1 MHSKTFQFVIGIGLL
16 ACTILATRVYEVDA
30 PLWRLVHGGKTVD
43 ASTLHLEG
51 EFVESNLG
59 SQRDSDGSITL
70 RMIAQQYDFVPSCVV
85 VPAQVPVHL
94 RITSADAVHL
104 LTIAGTDIAVK
115 AVPGTISESVFKLNR
130 TGEFELPCHE
140 FCGAGHYAM
149 RAHMTA
155 VPEAQFPALGEKERA
170 SCGGTRQQIPSNVAW
185 TDETIQ
191 QATSGDALRGLLIS
205 RRCERC
211 HGQEGFSMSPS
222 IPNLASMNQLV
233 IWKQLED
240 FRSDKRK
247 SEVMEKIASALSSRD
262 SADLAAYYSLLP
274 NSPDPQDNRAFPEAV
289 SDSEK
294 LAVAS
299 RLISLG
305 DGRRGI
311 PPCQAC
317 HGPVAYVSGVPSLAT
332 QNADYIL
339 RELEQF
345 SDESRSNDLNL
356 RMRSIASQLSEN
368 EKRALADYY
377 GAGRGNLPAAAQS
390 R

>member
-1 MHSKTFQFVIGIGLL
+1 M
-16 ACTILATRVYEVDA
+16 
-30 PLWRLVHGGKTVD
+30 
-43 ASTLHLEG
+43 
-51 EFVESNLG
+51 N
-59 SQRDSDGSITL
+59 
-70 RMIAQQYDFVPSCVV
+70 
-85 VPAQVPVHL
+85 
-94 RITSADAVHL
+94 
-104 LTIAGTDIAVK
+104 
-115 AVPGTISESVFKLNR
+115 
-130 TGEFELPCHE
+130 
-140 FCGAGHYAM
+140 
-149 RAHMTA
+149 
-155 VPEAQFPALGEKERA
+155 
-170 SCGGTRQQIPSNVAW
+170 
-185 TDETIQ
+185 
-191 QATSGDALRGLLIS
+191 
-205 RRCERC
+205 
-211 HGQEGFSMSPS
+211 PS

-262 SADLAAYYSLLP
+262 SSDLAAYYSLLP

-311 PPCQAC
+311 PPCGAC
-317 HGPVAYVSGVPSLAT
+317 HGPVAYVRGAPSLAT

-345 SDESRSNDLNL
+345 SDDNRSNDINL

-377 GAGRGNLPAAAQS
+377 GAGRGNLPAAAQA